1 MIIVLIG
8 ITYDLKVDYL
18 AKGYTEEETAEL
30 DSEDTIKAIEKVLL
44 EEGYE
49 VELVGGI
56 SNLVLSLAAGK
67 RWDLVFN
74 IAEGLK
80 GFSREARI
88 PALLE
93 AYDILYTFSD
103 PLTLTMC
110 LHKGIAK
117 KIVKE
122 SGILTPKFQVIED
135 ISDIENVTFTPP
147 YFLKPVAEGTGKG
160 INKTSI
166 IYDREELIPVVNN
179 LLMRYKQPVLLEEM
193 LSGREFTVGVIGT
206 GKKAKVL
213 GVMEIQVNKQK
224 SFEGYSY
231 FTKQNYSEIV
241 KYSKVDTEI
250 FDKCSEIALASWRAL
265 GGRDGGRIDIMFDEK
280 NTAYFIE
287 ANPLAGLNPVHSD
300 LPILAKLHEIEYH
313 QLIKLIVKSALER
326 KEE

>member
-1 MIIVLIG
+1 MRIG
-8 ITYDLKVDYL
+8 LTYDLKVDYL

-30 DSEDTIKAIEKVLL
+30 DSEDTIKAIEEVLMR
-44 EEGYE
+44 EGYE
-49 VELVGGI
+49 VELIGGI
-56 SNLVLSLAAGK
+56 SNLVLNLAAGK
-67 RWDLVFN
+67 KWDLIFN
-74 IAEGLK
+74 IAEGLE

-122 SGILTPKFQVIED
+122 SGILTPKFEIIED
-135 ISDIENVTFTPP
+135 INDIENITFDPP

-160 INKTSI
+160 INSTSI
-166 IYDREELIPVVNN
+166 INDKEELVPVINN

-206 GKKAKVL
+206 GKKARVL
-213 GVMEIQVNKQK
+213 GVMEIHVNKQR

-241 KYSKVDTEI
+241 KYSKVDKEVYN
-250 FDKCSEIALASWRAL
+250 KCCKVAISSWKAL
-265 GGRDGGRIDIMFDEK
+265 GGRDGGRIDIIFDE
-280 NTAYFIE
+280 NNRANFIE
-287 ANPLAGLNPVHSD
+287 ANPLAGLHPTDSD
-300 LPILAKLHEIEYH
+300 LPILAKLHGIDYH
-313 QLIKLIVKSALER
+313 QLISLIVKSALER
-326 KEE
+326 KENI